1 MSRKE
6 DVRFLTGRGRYID
19 DIVPE
24 GALHAHFFLSPV
36 AHAKIVSLDLSEAK
50 EADGVHAVY
59 CAQDLIEAGLKN
71 NMRYGIVRMRDGR
84 RTPRPPR
91 PVLAENVVRFAGEPV
106 AVVIADTAVQAKD
119 AAELIEFDYE
129 DLPVHL
135 GLGTGGYAM
144 HEEAPENVA
153 FDWAAGEGDAID
165 AAFADAAHVVS
176 MQLDD
181 NRVIAN
187 SMEPRGCYAEWS
199 DNRLHL
205 AINGQSVWVILDELV
220 YNLGLDRSAVRVTTP
235 DVGGGFGMKGCIY
248 PENLAV
254 AQAARMLG
262 RTVHWMG
269 TRSDAMLND
278 NGGRDLTSVAEAAF
292 DEDFRILAYRVGT
305 VANMGAYISPYAQF
319 IQTELFQKVVTGV
332 YDIPHTL
339 QEVVGVFTNT
349 APVDAYRGAGRPE
362 GIYVIERFMDR
373 AARELGIDSLELRR
387 RNFIKPNQFPY
398 RNFANETVDVG
409 DFDKVLS
416 RAEEEADLAG
426 FDRRRRESEAEGRL
440 RGLGVCYYI
449 ETILGDPNETTRIEF
464 AEDGF
469 ANMYVGTQSNGQG
482 HETAYAQI
490 LHERSGI
497 PFERIRCIQGDSDLI
512 RTGGGTGGSRSVTT
526 QGTSIR
532 GTADK
537 VIAKL
542 SPFVAD
548 LLDASDHQVVFEE
561 GTFRVANSNKYM
573 DIMEAASAALAAGR
587 NDLVSTEV
595 ETEIDDKSF
604 PNGAHICEVEV
615 DAETGRVSVAK
626 YTVVDDL
633 GLLINPVLAEGQ
645 VHGGVVQGIGQ
656 VVTEHVAFDDDGQLL
671 TGTFMDYAMPRADN
685 CPFIEFHSEP
695 TFSVNNP
702 LGMKGCGEAGTIGA
716 LASVANAVLDALAS
730 KGVEN
735 VQIPLTPNRVWD
747 LLREAA

>member
-1 MSRKE
+1 M
-6 DVRFLTGRGRYID
+6 
-19 DIVPE
+19 
-24 GALHAHFFLSPV
+24 
-36 AHAKIVSLDLSEAK
+36 SEAK

-59 CAQDLIEAGLKN
+59 CAQDLVEAGLKN

-91 PVLAENVVRFAGEPV
+91 PVLAEDVVRFAGEPV

-464 AEDGF
+464 AKDGF

-548 LLDASDHQVVFEE
+548 LLDASDHEVLFEE

-604 PNGAHICEVEV
+604 
-615 DAETGRVSVAK
+615 
-626 YTVVDDL
+626 
-633 GLLINPVLAEGQ
+633 
-645 VHGGVVQGIGQ
+645 
-656 VVTEHVAFDDDGQLL
+656 
-671 TGTFMDYAMPRADN
+671 
-685 CPFIEFHSEP
+685 
-695 TFSVNNP
+695 
-702 LGMKGCGEAGTIGA
+702 
-716 LASVANAVLDALAS
+716 
-730 KGVEN
+730 
-735 VQIPLTPNRVWD
+735 
-747 LLREAA
+747 